1 MQHNYPL
8 KHLNT
13 FGLDVKARYFLEVTD
28 PASMKQVFA
37 REAFL
42 AQPHM
47 ILGGGSNVLFSSDYP
62 GTVIRI
68 KTQGKHLVSSHPDH
82 VIIEAQA
89 GEEWDQLVAWT
100 VENNWGGLENLS
112 LIPGQAGTSPIQ
124 NIGAYGVELKDVFH
138 SLVALEISTGTLHT
152 FLAEDCQF
160 GYRYSIF
167 KGPAKGRFVILSVRY
182 RLTAGE
188 HHINTGYGAIG
199 RELQAMGVQQPTI
212 ADVRQAVC
220 AIRHSK
226 LPDPKVTGNAGSFFK
241 NPVVGTDLFN
251 KLSGQY
257 PDLVAYPAPAGMKLA
272 AGWLIEKAG
281 WKGFRRSDVGVH
293 PHQALV
299 LVNYGNASG
308 AQILELSR
316 EIQQSVSNKFG
327 VELQP
332 EVNIL

>member
-1 MQHNYPL
+1 MQQNYPL

-13 FGLDVKARYFLEVTD
+13 FGLDVKARYFLEVNDSATLL
-28 PASMKQVFA
+28 QVFA
-37 REAFL
+37 QGAFL
-42 AQPHM
+42 PQPCM
-47 ILGGGSNVLFSSDYP
+47 ILGGGSNVLFTRDYP

-68 KTQGKHLVSSHPDH
+68 KTQGKQLISSHPDH
-82 VIIEAQA
+82 VIVELQA
-89 GEEWDQLVAWT
+89 GEEWDQLVEWT

-124 NIGAYGVELKDVFH
+124 NIGAYGVELKDVFY
-138 SLVALEISTGTLHT
+138 SLEALEINTGTRHT
-152 FLAEDCQF
+152 FFAKDCQF

-167 KGPAKGRFVILSVRY
+167 KGPAKNRFVILSVRF
-182 RLTAGE
+182 RLTRG
-188 HHINTGYGAIG
+188 HHPLKTGYGALA

-212 ADVRQAVC
+212 ANVRKAVC
-220 AIRHSK
+220 TIRNSK

-241 NPVVGTDLFN
+241 NPVVDAERFN
-251 KLSGQY
+251 KLSARH
-257 PDLVAYPAPAGMKLA
+257 PELVAYPAPEGMKLA

-281 WKGFRRSDVGVH
+281 WKGFRRNDAGVH

-299 LVNYGNASG
+299 LVNYGNATG
-308 AQILELSR
+308 TQILELSR
-316 EIQQSVSNKFG
+316 EIQQSVARKFG